1 MKGDTISVHYTGTFE
16 DGRVFDSSRE
26 RNKPFSF
33 QIGNNQVIR
42 CWEEGFLH
50 LAKMQRGSFRCPPE
64 YAYGSS
70 GAGSI
75 IPPDTVLNFNVELLE
90 INPTPTM
97 KDRVSEAGDQ
107 LSKKSGKKRRRRS
120 IWDLPPVGDAREHMC
135 FSNTTVVA
143 SLGLF
148 ASSAVFLIYACMKKV
163 QPLSKERRREI
174 KAALAK

>member
-1 MKGDTISVHYTGTFE
+1 M
-16 DGRVFDSSRE
+16 
-26 RNKPFSF
+26 
-33 QIGNNQVIR
+33 VIR

-50 LAKMQRGSFRCPPE
+50 LSKMQRGSFRCPPD

-90 INPTPTM
+90 INPTPGM

-107 LSKKSGKKRRRRS
+107 LSKKTGKKRRRRS
-120 IWDLPPVGDAREHMC
+120 IWDLPPVGDPREHMC
-135 FSNTTVVA
+135 FSYITMFA

-148 ASSAVFLIYACMKKV
+148 LSSLVFLIYACMKKV

-174 KAALAK
+174 KAALAKQSKKISENK